1 MTEQAYSAAAD
12 LSEGSPAGFAARR
25 EKLSGVLG
33 WGHYLAFGFVL
44 LLVFVAVFAPWLAP
58 YDPNEQ
64 DILSVLEP
72 PSAAHIFGT
81 DDVGRDIFSR
91 ILFGARMS
99 LYGACLAG
107 VVALAIGIT
116 LGLAAGSLG
125 GVVDAILMR
134 VVDAMLAFPGIILA
148 LAVIGILGPG
158 LTNAMFAL
166 GIVYSPR
173 LARLLRGQVL
183 LIRQREYVEAAI
195 LSGMSMVR
203 VMLVHILPNSL
214 RPIFVQWFLM
224 LSFALLAEAGL
235 SFLGLGVQPPDASWG
250 HMLARGYRTMSHSSW
265 QILFPSLAITL
276 SVLAINQVGDGLS
289 RLLERGS

>member
-1 MTEQAYSAAAD
+1 MAIETLPEPSIPITTPFRPRFGF
-12 LSEGSPAGFAARR
+12 LTGSPIITVA
-25 EKLSGVLG
+25 SIC
-33 WGHYLAFGFVL
+33 LAL
-44 LLVFVAVFAPWLAP
+44 IIAMAILAPWLVPHDPIKLAP
-58 YDPNEQ
+58 AMR
-64 DILSVLEP
+64 LK
-72 PSAAHIFGT
+72 PSSAEFWLGT
-81 DDVGRDIFSR
+81 DAYGRDLLSR
-91 ILFGARMS
+91 VIYGARIS
-99 LYGACLAG
+99 LL
-107 VVALAIGIT
+107 IGIGAAICSISI
-116 LGLAAGSLG
+116 GLLIGLVSG
-125 GVVDAILMR
+125 FFRWVDAILMR

-148 LAVIGILGPG
+148 LAVIGVLGPG

-265 QILFPSLAITL
+265 QILFPSVAITL

>member
-107 VVALAIGIT
+107 LVALAIGMT

-195 LSGMSMVR
+195 L
-203 VMLVHILPNSL
+203 
-214 RPIFVQWFLM
+214 
-224 LSFALLAEAGL
+224 
-235 SFLGLGVQPPDASWG
+235 
-250 HMLARGYRTMSHSSW
+250 
-265 QILFPSLAITL
+265 
-276 SVLAINQVGDGLS
+276 
-289 RLLERGS
+289 